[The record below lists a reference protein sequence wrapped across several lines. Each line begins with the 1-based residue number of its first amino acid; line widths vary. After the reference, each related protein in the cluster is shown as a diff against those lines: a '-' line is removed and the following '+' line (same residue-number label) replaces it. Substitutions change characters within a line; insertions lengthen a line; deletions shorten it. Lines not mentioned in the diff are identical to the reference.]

1 MQLTRYLMSGS
12 GVVKGTIQ
20 HVRPLLSVDK
30 AEARRHVLKLF
41 KAWNREIPHIGKCT
55 SSQIHY
61 IDTYIVLNFDVDF
74 VFILCEVEM
83 YHVPVT
89 AVHIRAKIREKFLK
103 HKDLTDIRVIDMLV
117 VKGRQDLKETEKG
130 WKQPTHL
137 MRFWDDPVESKPK
150 DFLSKFLEGKD

>member
-12 GVVKGTIQ
+12 GVVIQ
-20 HVRPLLSVDK
+20 HVRPLLSVDN
-30 AEARRHVLKLF
+30 AEARRRVLKLF

-55 SSQIHY
+55 SSQTY
-61 IDTYIVLNFDVDF
+61 TIDTYIVLNFDVDC
-74 VFILCEVEM
+74 VFIVYAVKM
-83 YHVPVT
+83 YHVPIT

-117 VKGRQDLKETEKG
+117 VKGHMELQETENV

-137 MRFWDDPVESKPK
+137 MRYWEDTVEPKPK
-150 DFLSKFLEGKD
+150 DFLSKFLAGKD